1 MSHGGQKLGDIGYAV
16 PDGSD
21 IWKYF
26 LNFSIFQL
34 SEALHVRP

>member
-1 MSHGGQKLGDIGYAV
+1 
-16 PDGSD
+16 
-21 IWKYF
+21 